1 MRVRARALIAAIG
14 AMTLAACAEPGPETM
29 IPNPASR
36 NCIKQGG
43 VLTMKKRPDGGVYG
57 VCLLEDNRQCEE
69 WALFRGVCPKGGRKI
84 TGYLTGAA
92 RYCAITGG
100 TYKVT
105 AEQSGETPEQGTCST
120 PDGRKTCDV
129 HKFYAGGC

>member
-1 MRVRARALIAAIG
+1 MRALVSAVIG
-14 AMTLAACAEPGPETM
+14 AATLTLLTACAEPGPETM
-29 IPNPASR
+29 IANPASR

-57 VCLLEDNRQCEE
+57 VCLFEDNRQCEE

-84 TGYLTGAA
+84 TGYATLAA

-100 TYKVT
+100 AYAVT
-105 AEQSGETPEQGTCST
+105 AQQSGTTPEQGTCSA
-120 PDGRKTCDV
+120 PSGKTCDV
-129 HKFYAGGC
+129 HKFFEGGC